1 MKNMLKSLMHSSKGI
16 IGLFLVLIIV
26 LAAVLAPVICKI
38 DPNEKE
44 IIARLKEPMTQT
56 DSGTHFF
63 GTDSLGRDVFSRTL
77 YAARMSL
84 AVSLTA
90 SLISL
95 VIGCTVGLCSG
106 YFGGKVD
113 AVLSRISEIQLA
125 FPFILLALTVLA
137 VLGNG
142 MVQLICV
149 MGLGSWVSYAR
160 IAREEAMTIR
170 KLEYVD
176 AAKVMG
182 LSSFRILL
190 RHLLPNIVSPI
201 IVVTTF
207 NIASNVLTEASLSFL
222 GRGVDVSMPSWGS
235 MLADSKSYVI
245 SGEAWWCYV
254 IPGVATMITV
264 LGINLLGDWLRDFL
278 NPRLKTY

>member
-1 MKNMLKSLMHSSKGI
+1 
-16 IGLFLVLIIV
+16 
-26 LAAVLAPVICKI
+26 
-38 DPNEKE
+38 
-44 IIARLKEPMTQT
+44 
-56 DSGTHFF
+56 
-63 GTDSLGRDVFSRTL
+63 
-77 YAARMSL
+77 MSL

-222 GRGVDVSMPSWGS
+222 GLGVDVSMPSWGS